1 MGKYSDRAKIAAA
14 KDYCQGTLG
23 YKEVARRHGVNV
35 ASLRLWAA
43 AYRVHGAVGVSSRK
57 QRKYFSAEFKLSVIR
72 RMEAEKLSIRQV
84 AALFNIRNRDM
95 IPLWQKAY
103 EIGGIAA
110 LNPHSSIRYRAMGE
124 RIDRAPVG
132 DDPEDDGK
140 RTRQELLDEVRQ
152 LRMEN
157 AYLKKLE
164 ALAQADES
172 ARDKER
178 KSCKS

>member
-1 MGKYSDRAKIAAA
+1 MGKYSDQTKIAAA
-14 KDYCQGTLG
+14 KDYCRGNQG
-23 YKEVARRHGVNV
+23 YREVAQRHRVDV
-35 ASLRLWAA
+35 ASLRIWAA
-43 AYRVHGAVGVSSRK
+43 AYRVHGAKGVRSK
-57 QRKYFSAEFKLSVIR
+57 KKRKYFSAEFKLSVLR

-95 IPLWQKAY
+95 IVLWQRAY

-110 LNPHSSIRYRAMGE
+110 LYPHSSIRYRAMGDHTGGE
-124 RIDRAPVG
+124 PVS
-132 DDPEDDGK
+132 DDSEDEK
-140 RTRQELLDEVRQ
+140 RSRQELLDQVRR
-152 LRMEN
+152 LRMGN

-172 ARDKER
+172 ARDREL